1 MSRNVVP
8 REQVRAGVV
17 ECPLCR
23 RQIATPTA
31 HLLVYSS
38 VDAVTVDNA
47 DAIECPACTGV
58 TFLVDETDA
67 TDTSE

>member
-1 MSRNVVP
+1 MSGNVVP

-23 RQIATPTA
+23 RQIAAPTA
-31 HLLVYSS
+31 HLLDYSS
-38 VDAVTVDNA
+38 ADTVTIDDA

-58 TFLVDETDA
+58 TFLVDA
-67 TDTSE
+67 SDTSE